1 VKLVSLVATIG
12 VTLGAVSCAS
22 NHDTAAALTRTVTST
37 VTTTLRISDEQAR
50 SRTVRQTIA
59 EDGTNRWL
67 ARLDKAGLGDWPY
80 KTVNDWAWQIC
91 HELWVGGD
99 YNKIIDQ
106 LALGSTKRGD
116 ILALYGAAV
125 GFTCNQPPGAPP
137 GMPN

>member
-1 VKLVSLVATIG
+1 VGGGAADVLPGRPRLRRRRLVGQLSLVYLQRPAHG
-12 VTLGAVSCAS
+12 MAMPLRRSALRP
-22 NHDTAAALTRTVTST
+22 AARPALPNPRQRPSVNTR
-37 VTTTLRISDEQAR
+37 
-50 SRTVRQTIA
+50 
-59 EDGTNRWL
+59 
-67 ARLDKAGLGDWPY
+67 KAGLGDWPY